1 MENIEELPEWKTGD
15 IVLFSGRCIVG
26 KTIRLLSRSKWSHCG
41 MIIIDPSYDYPLLYE
56 ATKNKTLACKD
67 LGYGIGGVQLI
78 PLYERI
84 ADYNGDIGIRQLEG
98 IDLSDEALYS
108 LYLFRKFMIGIEFED
123 NFMTFLAAIYP
134 LPYTNRYG
142 DIRKVFCTELIAQV
156 YMEMGL
162 LDRLPPSNK
171 YAPSFFDEVR
181 GNKLKKGYLGSEILI
196 KLKGSK

>member
-1 MENIEELPEWKTGD
+1 
-15 IVLFSGRCIVG
+15 
-26 KTIRLLSRSKWSHCG
+26 
-41 MIIIDPSYDYPLLYE
+41 MIIIDPSYEYPLLYE

-67 LGYGIGGVQLI
+67 LGYGIEGVQLI
-78 PLYERI
+78 PLYDRV
-84 ADYNGDIGIRQLEG
+84 ADYNGDVGIRQLEG
-98 IDLSDEALYS
+98 INLSDEALYS

-134 LPYTNRYG
+134 LPYTSRYG

-171 YAPSFFDEVR
+171 YAPPSSMR
-181 GNKLKKGYLGSEILI
+181 
-196 KLKGSK
+196 